1 MNEAAT
7 AAMTVDSPVLEN
19 HGAEIA
25 LRPDIV
31 TPEAFQAGIE
41 RDKQM
46 RKILRDYVK
55 SEMKEGYH
63 YASSIGGMQLA
74 KPMLLQE
81 GARNLCS
88 LFKLIIGTPDV
99 IETYVAGTDHLRVRA
114 HVDIFNM
121 QGYRIASGDGICSTR
136 EVKYAYRKGE
146 RICPNCGVPA
156 IIKGKAEYGGGWVCF
171 TKKDG
176 CGAKFEESDESITS
190 QMIGRVENP
199 DIADLENTVLK
210 MAIKRAKVGAV
221 CDVPLVSEIFAP
233 GDKEPGDDRQPG
245 RGKSQQNGSAAK
257 PAQQQPSA
265 PAVPASIKRAVELS
279 TKLVVDHKVEIEALA
294 MQFLPEGVANFSD
307 LTDEQAASVIPGLV
321 DLLNS
326 KINAK

>member
-1 MNEAAT
+1 MNGESTAT
-7 AAMTVDSPVLEN
+7 AAMEKSPVLGN

-31 TPEAFQAGIE
+31 TPEMFQAGIE

-88 LFKLIIGTPDV
+88 LFKVIIGEPTV
-99 IETYVAGTDHLRVRA
+99 IETYLPGDHLRVRA

-121 QGYRIASGDGICSTR
+121 QGNRIASGDGICSTR

-146 RICPNCGVPA
+146 RICPNCGMPA
-156 IIKGKAEYGGGWVCF
+156 IIKGKAEYGRSRARLSV
-171 TKKDG
+171 
-176 CGAKFEESDESITS
+176 ALRIRISPTS
-190 QMIGRVENP
+190 R
-199 DIADLENTVLK
+199 T
-210 MAIKRAKVGAV
+210 
-221 CDVPLVSEIFAP
+221 
-233 GDKEPGDDRQPG
+233 
-245 RGKSQQNGSAAK
+245 
-257 PAQQQPSA
+257 PS
-265 PAVPASIKRAVELS
+265 
-279 TKLVVDHKVEIEALA
+279 
-294 MQFLPEGVANFSD
+294 
-307 LTDEQAASVIPGLV
+307 
-321 DLLNS
+321 
-326 KINAK
+326 